1 MDQAD
6 ALLHLAVIPGL
17 GPLAANRLIS
27 HAGSALAVRAL
38 GMQALMAFDGVGGEV
53 ARRICDPRA
62 EERVAQER
70 AACHGAGVRIILQG
84 DADYP
89 RAFTELNDP
98 PLAIWMRGSFQERDR
113 VAVVVTGP
121 RKPSVY
127 GHRQAHRLSQ
137 SLARI
142 GACIVAGLA
151 RGVDTVAHEAALA
164 AGARTI
170 AVLASGFGQL
180 YPQENKPLAERI
192 VLSGCLIAE
201 FPFATK
207 PSPTTFP
214 QRNRLLAALAL
225 ATLVVEAPARSG
237 ALVVARLSAE
247 LGREVL
253 VVPGPIDTPDSVGS
267 NRLIRD
273 GATLVTRFEDI
284 LEEVP
289 PLRTLAG
296 LGEGDG
302 PIANSN
308 LSGREKQVYQLL
320 DHQGRSVDDL
330 VRVTTVPSSAVSA
343 TLLSLELKRLV
354 RKTAAGF
361 VRAT

>member
-1 MDQAD
+1 MDPAD
-6 ALLHLAVIPGL
+6 AMLHLAVIPGL
-17 GPLAANRLIS
+17 GPLAANRLLEV
-27 HAGSALAVRAL
+27 AGSAVEVRRL
-38 GMQALMAFDGVGGEV
+38 GIERVMRVDGVSNEA

-70 AACHGAGVRIILQG
+70 AACHGAGVRIVLRA
-84 DADYP
+84 DPDYP
-89 RAFTELNDP
+89 RALNELSDP
-98 PLAIWMRGSFQERDR
+98 PLAIWLRGSFQPRDR
-113 VAVVVTGP
+113 LAVAVVGP
-121 RKPSVY
+121 RKPSVS

-137 SLARI
+137 SLGRI
-142 GACIVAGLA
+142 GACILGGLA

-170 AVLASGFGQL
+170 AVLASGFGHL
-180 YPQENKPLAERI
+180 YPQENRPLAERI
-192 VLSGCLIAE
+192 SASGVLVSE
-201 FPFATK
+201 YPFSTQ
-207 PSPTTFP
+207 PSASTFA

-225 ATLVVEAPARSG
+225 ATLVIEAPARSG

-253 VVPGPIDTPDSVGS
+253 VVPGPIDTPDCLGS

-273 GATLVTRFEDI
+273 GATLITRFEDI

-296 LGEGDG
+296 LGEADG
-302 PIANSN
+302 PITRSN
-308 LSGREKQVYQLL
+308 LSGREKQVYQMLT
-320 DHQGRSVDDL
+320 DQARSIDDL
-330 VRVTTVPSSAVSA
+330 VRVTTVPTSAVSA
-343 TLLSLELKRLV
+343 TLLSLELKRLA
-354 RKTAAGF
+354 RKVEGGF